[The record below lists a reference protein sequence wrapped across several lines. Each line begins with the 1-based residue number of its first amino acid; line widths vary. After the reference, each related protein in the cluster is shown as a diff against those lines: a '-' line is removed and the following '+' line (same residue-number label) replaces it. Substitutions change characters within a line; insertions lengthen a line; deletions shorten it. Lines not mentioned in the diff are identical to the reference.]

1 MIRNS
6 AGIAVTALFA
16 IVAATTA
23 SHAHPVSG
31 AGAGF
36 LHPMGGLDHVLTMLA
51 VGLWAGM
58 SGRTVRIVAPAAF
71 AVAMIG
77 GALLAMGGI
86 ALPGIE
92 TGIAASLVVFGL
104 LAAAALRLGPAAGAA
119 IVGAFALFHGAAHGA
134 EMSGTSALTFIV
146 GFTAATVVL
155 QLMGVGL
162 GVLAVRIRETAFVRA
177 AGIAIAATGVAYA
190 AF

>member
-6 AGIAVTALFA
+6 ARFAVTATIA
-16 IVAATTA
+16 VVAASA
-23 SHAHPVSG
+23 AAQAHPVSG

-36 LHPMGGLDHVLTMLA
+36 LHPLGGLDHVLAMLA

-58 SGRTVRIVAPAAF
+58 SGRAVRVAAPAAF
-71 AVAMIG
+71 AVAMIA

-92 TGIAASLVVFGL
+92 AGIAASLVVFGL
-104 LAAAALRLGPAAGAA
+104 LAAVALRLGPAAGAA

-134 EMSGTSALTFIV
+134 ELAGASALTFIA
-146 GFTAATVVL
+146 GFTAATVAL
-155 QLMGVGL
+155 QLTGVGL
-162 GVLAVRIRETAFVRA
+162 GVLAVRIRETALVRA
-177 AGIAIAATGVAYA
+177 AGLATAAAGIAYA

>member
-6 AGIAVTALFA
+6 ARIAVTATIA
-16 IVAATTA
+16 VVAATAA

-36 LHPMGGLDHVLTMLA
+36 LHPMGGLDHVLAMLA

-58 SGRTVRIVAPAAF
+58 SGRAVRIAAPAAF
-71 AVAMIG
+71 AIAMIA

-92 TGIAASLVVFGL
+92 AGIAASLVVFGL

-134 EMSGTSALTFIV
+134 EMAGASALTFIA

-155 QLMGVGL
+155 QLTGVGL

-177 AGIAIAATGVAYA
+177 AGVATAAAGIAYA